1 MLSRMT
7 ALSTAPTGLLV
18 FALVAV
24 AVISYFLGCCNGAI
38 LVSKLMLKDDVRNH
52 GSGNAGLT
60 NFARTNG
67 GNLSFLVIAIDALK
81 TVLAVLVGM
90 IVFSKLSPD
99 LAVVGKLWGGL
110 FVSLGHGFP
119 CIFQFRGGKGV
130 LSGGVIAIMVDW
142 RIAVLV
148 WGAFII
154 LAVST
159 KYVSLG
165 SIAAGAL
172 FPVGTY
178 FVYHDWLLVILGAI
192 TGFMLVAKHH
202 ANIGRLLHGTESKF
216 KLKKKDPENA
226 K

>member
-1 MLSRMT
+1 MLTRMS
-7 ALSTAPTGLLV
+7 ALSGASTGWLMI
-18 FALVAV
+18 ALVGV
-24 AVISYFLGCCNGAI
+24 ALVGYLLGCCNGAI
-38 LVSKLMLKDDVRNH
+38 LVSRLMLKDDVRDH

-60 NFARTNG
+60 NFARTHG
-67 GNLSFLVIAIDALK
+67 GSLSILVIVIDVLK

-90 IVFSKLSPD
+90 VVFGKLSPE
-99 LAVVGKLWGGL
+99 LVTLGKLWGGL

-119 CIFQFRGGKGV
+119 CTFQFRGGKGV

-142 RIAVLV
+142 RIALLV
-148 WGAFII
+148 WGAFVI

-172 FPVGTY
+172 FPVGTF
-178 FVYHDWLLVILGAI
+178 FVYHDWLLVTLGAI
-192 TGFMLVAKHH
+192 VGFMLVAKHH
-202 ANIGRLLHGTESKF
+202 ANISRLIHGTESKF
-216 KLKKKDPENA
+216 KLKKKNVENQ